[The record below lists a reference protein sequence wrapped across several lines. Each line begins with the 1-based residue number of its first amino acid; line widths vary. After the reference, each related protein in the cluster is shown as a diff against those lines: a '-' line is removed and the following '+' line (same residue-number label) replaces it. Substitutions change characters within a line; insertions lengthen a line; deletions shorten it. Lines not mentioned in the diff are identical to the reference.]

1 MTYHCSRCGAA
12 LKERKAD
19 RTCDYCG
26 AVESADSVCPHGHY
40 TCEACRL
47 ADFPTLMERSL
58 PLLGNDPYKEALVLM
73 SHPAVGLFGPHHHS
87 IPALLIL
94 SAMRRCGGAELSDSR
109 ILSIALRA
117 GEVPAGS
124 CYMRGDCGAC
134 ISAGMAASAMCGVDI
149 KSLERSYVLSTVA
162 SGLNRL
168 AGAGGVRC
176 CKEAVFASLD
186 AFFDV
191 MGNPFPIAA
200 SFIRSGPLVCV
211 FSKKNPECK
220 GPSCPYYPK

>member
-1 MTYHCSRCGAA
+1 MIYLCGRCGAV
-12 LKERKAD
+12 LEERKTD

-26 AVESADSVCPHGHY
+26 AVESADLVCPHGHY
-40 TCEACRL
+40 SCEACRL

-58 PLLGNDPYKEALVLM
+58 PRLGNDPYKEAMLIM
-73 SHPAVGLFGPHHHS
+73 SHPATGMFGTNHHS

-94 SAMRRCGGAELSDSR
+94 SAMRRWGGVELPDAR
-109 ILSIALRA
+109 ILSIARRA
-117 GEVPAGS
+117 GEIPPGS

-134 ISAGMAASAMCGVDI
+134 ISAGMAASTICNVDI
-149 KSLERSYVLSTVA
+149 MSIERSYVLSTVA
-162 SGLNRL
+162 AGLHRL
-168 AGAGGVRC
+168 AEAGGVRC

-191 MGNPFPIAA
+191 MGKPFPIAA
-200 SFIRSGPLVCV
+200 SFVRSDPLVCV

-220 GPSCPYYPK
+220 GQSCPYYPK

>member
-1 MTYHCSRCGAA
+1 MIYHCGRCGAV
-12 LKERKAD
+12 LEERKAD
-19 RTCDYCG
+19 RICDYCG
-26 AVESADSVCPHGHY
+26 TVESADLICPHGHY
-40 TCEACRL
+40 SCEACRL

-58 PLLGNDPYKEALVLM
+58 PLLGNDPYKEAMLLM
-73 SHPAVGLFGPHHHS
+73 THPATGMFGPPHHS
-87 IPALLIL
+87 IPALLVL
-94 SAMRRCGGAELSDSR
+94 SAMRRWGGCEFSDAR
-109 ILSIALRA
+109 ILSIARRA

-134 ISAGMAASAMCGVDI
+134 ISAGMATAAICRVDI

-162 SGLNRL
+162 SGLNHL
-168 AGAGGVRC
+168 ANTGGVRC

-191 MGNPFPIAA
+191 MGKPFPIAA
-200 SFIRSGPLVCV
+200 SFTRDHPLGCI
-211 FSKKNPECK
+211 FSKTNPECK